1 MATYRPTT
9 LAMSA
14 APPMIERM
22 SVPAEGLTL
31 GAVSELIQRKIL
43 TDTVRISRK
52 GEPVFNPD
60 TGQYEPGPPVIL
72 YEGHGGIFPN
82 GDPGIVLHLEGQAY
96 VDDSTSKYKLI
107 TPLDAPV
114 ASREDTVSVVNAADP
129 AAVGRTWRVLDV
141 GQTSTLAVVRTTF
154 LDQNTQSSAS
164 TSGSAS

>member
-1 MATYRPTT
+1 
-9 LAMSA
+9 
-14 APPMIERM
+14 M